1 MDKKE
6 IIDSFHKIYCGSG
19 NWQNTSMWM
28 GKRIL
33 KCPNDLFVYQ
43 EIIFETRPNLII
55 ETGTAYGA
63 TTLFLA
69 QMMDLVGIDGRVVSV
84 DVADYPGRPIHP
96 KIKYINGSSTRH
108 GVLKQIKDYVRK
120 YDKVMVILDSDH
132 RKNHVLKELRKY
144 MKWTSQ
150 GCYLIVEDTNING
163 NPVRK
168 DFGPGPHEAI
178 EQYMNE
184 DDTFEIDCSR
194 EKHLLT
200 FNPHGYLKKIKPSF
214 SRSWKATTPPAR

>member
-1 MDKKE
+1 MKQDRQE
-6 IIDSFHKIYCGSG
+6 IIDGFHKIYYGSG
-19 NWQNTSMWM
+19 NWQNTSTWM
-28 GKRIL
+28 GKHIL

-43 EIIFETRPNLII
+43 EIIFETRPNLIV

-69 QMMDLVGIDGRVVSV
+69 QMMDLANIDGKVVSV

-96 KIKYINGSSTRH
+96 RIKYINGSSTRH
-108 GVLKQIKDYVRK
+108 SVLKQIKEYVKR

-132 RKNHVLKELRKY
+132 SKSHVLKEARKLG
-144 MKWTSQ
+144 KWVSR
-150 GCYLIVEDTNING
+150 GCYMIIEDSNVNG

-178 EQYMNE
+178 EQYLQE
-184 DDTFEIDCSR
+184 FPGCFEIDTSR

-200 FNPHGYLKKIKPSF
+200 FNPGGYLKRLTPSEF
-214 SRSWKATTPPAR
+214 EIRRKK